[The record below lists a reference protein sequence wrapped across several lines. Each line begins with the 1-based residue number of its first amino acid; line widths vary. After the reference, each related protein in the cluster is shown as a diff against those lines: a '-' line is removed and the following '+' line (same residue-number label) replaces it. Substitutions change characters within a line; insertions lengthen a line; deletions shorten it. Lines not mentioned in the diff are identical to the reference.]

1 MLGSETGGTSANAVD
16 AIGVPGSFKQTEN
29 ISGQRRQGMKLERLT
44 KFVGRIGER
53 RAIDLDTNII
63 FCAYESMFE
72 MDRDECEFSIHYNES
87 WIFSMLF
94 KRIDKRLEN
103 DKIYKTYRISRSQ
116 FIAKID
122 KAAKFSSRS
131 ETASPEALNLAGGV
145 EALFQL
151 ALQAWKLCTHLEGP
165 NLDFEFE
172 NLEFEIVD

>member
-1 MLGSETGGTSANAVD
+1 MLGSETGGTSANAVN

-63 FCAYESMFE
+63 FCAYQSRSE
-72 MDRDECEFSIHYNES
+72 MDRDECEFSIHYNQS
-87 WIFSMLF
+87 WIFSMFL
-94 KRIDKRLEN
+94 KQIDNRLEG
-103 DKIYKTYRISRSQ
+103 DKFYETYRISRSQ
-116 FIAKID
+116 FIAKIAKD
-122 KAAKFSSRS
+122 EKFSSRS

-145 EALFQL
+145 EALFQM
-151 ALQAWKLCTHLEGP
+151 ALQAWKLCNFLIGTNRDRQSP
-165 NLDFEFE
+165 